1 MKKILALILVA
12 LMTVSMLAACGVK
25 TETAAS
31 ASESTEAA
39 ASAPA
44 AEETEAA
51 ASDETASSGT
61 SYTVGICNY
70 VDDAS
75 LNQIVENIQSQL
87 AAIAEE
93 KGVTFNVEYDNC
105 NADSNLMS
113 QIISNFQADNADLL
127 VAVATPVAMAMQ
139 AATEESGTLQNGGAC
154 P

>member
-25 TETAAS
+25 TATAAS

-93 KGVTFNVEYDNC
+93 KGVTFT
-105 NADSNLMS
+105 
-113 QIISNFQADNADLL
+113 
-127 VAVATPVAMAMQ
+127 ATQTP
-139 AATEESGTLQNGGAC
+139 T
-154 P
+154 